1 MNMPRRPPETVLAQ
15 KGNLENA
22 DTTHWW
28 HLKSWAVV
36 QWLTS
41 PSKALE
47 KADAKREAQF
57 LASWILFA
65 PPALFFAAYLESQ
78 RNPAFT
84 EVLRL
89 NQLLCGP
96 LVITAYILARTKHY
110 RLGAVLAV
118 LGMGIGCALALYF
131 DTTSVMHICWMS
143 IQVLI
148 AATVL
153 SLQATLMTAVVTL
166 SLPFIIMSIQSTWFS
181 LETGQA
187 TIFLAIVSV
196 LALSTMRHRTLL
208 EKERSQA
215 LLDLKE
221 QLIATDRMVAM
232 GTLAAGVAHE
242 INNPLAYVIANR
254 DLLEDEL
261 INPSKPGT
269 VSKVN
274 RRLTVMAEGLER
286 VRSIVADLNT
296 YAKPEAT
303 PDISATANL
312 SEVIQAAVSIAG
324 NAIRNR
330 ATLHQGLRPNT
341 IVQANQRRL
350 EQVLINVLVNAAQ
363 AIPEGDSANQHID
376 ISVRTEENLAVI
388 DISDTGAGISPEH
401 IERVFDPFYTT
412 KPVGEGTGLGLA
424 ISQSIIAKSGGSIA
438 ISSVVGEGTTVSIR
452 LPRTDTPVS
461 NAATSNTTKSAP
473 HTTQPPA
480 RILVIDD
487 EPAIRELLVEMLA
500 PHQIDTAPGANEA
513 LEHLNQRAYDLILC
527 DISMPGMSGIDF
539 LKTLESSNDR
549 ASENVIFLT
558 GGAVTAKAA
567 ETLSKSRHPVI
578 TKPFRFDEVH
588 EIVRQQLATKEDE
601 TSD

>member
-1 MNMPRRPPETVLAQ
+1 
-15 KGNLENA
+15 
-22 DTTHWW
+22 
-28 HLKSWAVV
+28 
-36 QWLTS
+36 
-41 PSKALE
+41 
-47 KADAKREAQF
+47 
-57 LASWILFA
+57 
-65 PPALFFAAYLESQ
+65 
-78 RNPAFT
+78 
-84 EVLRL
+84 
-89 NQLLCGP
+89 
-96 LVITAYILARTKHY
+96 
-110 RLGAVLAV
+110 
-118 LGMGIGCALALYF
+118 MGVGCAVALYF
-131 DTTSVMHICWMS
+131 DTTSMMHISWMS

-153 SLQATLMTAVVTL
+153 SLQATLMTALVTL
-166 SLPFIIMSIQSTWFS
+166 SLPFIIMSVQSTWFS

-208 EKERSQA
+208 ENERSQA

-261 INPSKPGT
+261 VNPSKPGT

-274 RRLTVMAEGLER
+274 RRLSVMAEGLER

-296 YAKPEAT
+296 YAKPETTA
-303 PDISATANL
+303 DISAPANL

-330 ATLHQGLRPNT
+330 ATLHQNLRPNT
-341 IVQANQRRL
+341 IVHANQRRL
-350 EQVLINVLVNAAQ
+350 EQVLINILVNAAQ
-363 AIPEGDSANQHID
+363 AIPEGDSANQHIE
-376 ISVRTEENLAVI
+376 IAVRTEEDLAVI
-388 DISDTGAGISPEH
+388 DISDTGTGISSEH

-424 ISQSIIAKSGGSIA
+424 ISQSIIAKSGGSIS
-438 ISSVVGEGTTVSIR
+438 ISSVISQGTTVSIR
-452 LPRTDTPVS
+452 LPLTDTPVS
-461 NAATSNTTKSAP
+461 GAVTSDTAENLP
-473 HTTQPPA
+473 PPTQSPA

-500 PHQIDTAPGANEA
+500 PHQIDTVPGANEA
-513 LEHLNQRAYDLILC
+513 LGELQQHSYDLILC
-527 DISMPGMSGIDF
+527 DISMPGISGIDF
-539 LKTLESSNDR
+539 LKTLESTNDR
-549 ASENVIFLT
+549 ASESVIFLT

-567 ETLSKSRHPVI
+567 DTLSKSRRPVI

-588 EIVRQQLATKEDE
+588 EIVRQQLATREKENPG
-601 TSD
+601 